1 MAMAPPGTEFA
12 DLARPVMGPD
22 YAAVAIPVAIV
33 ARIAVI
39 GRRVIDA
46 PMEVTPVVV
55 EVRPV
60 KRVTVSVAMTA
71 ATVDRRCAKT
81 AAAENVSSA
90 KTAAVDCH
98 PTASEAAA
106 VERRAAATET
116 TAVKPAASKAA
127 ASTAAETTTT
137 TAAAKTAATMA
148 TATVPNFGRQPI
160 GCVFRS
166 RSRAGTCKRQRLSAL
181 L

>member
-1 MAMAPPGTEFA
+1 VAMAPPGTEFA

-46 PMEVTPVVV
+46 PMEVTPVVI
-55 EVRPV
+55 EMGPV
-60 KRVTVSVAMTA
+60 IRVTISVAITA

-81 AAAENVSSA
+81 ATAENVSSA
-90 KTAAVDCH
+90 KTAAVDCE
-98 PTASEAAA
+98 TAAPESAA
-106 VERRAAATET
+106 VKCRAAAAET
-116 TAVKPAASKAA
+116 AMAAASAETATAAASKASA
-127 ASTAAETTTT
+127 ATAKA
-137 TAAAKTAATMA
+137 AATMA

-160 GCVFRS
+160 GNVFRS

>member
-90 KTAAVDCH
+90 KTAAVDCR

-127 ASTAAETTTT
+127 ASTAAETTT

>member
-1 MAMAPPGTEFA
+1 M
-12 DLARPVMGPD
+12 
-22 YAAVAIPVAIV
+22 AIV

-106 VERRAAATET
+106 VERRAAAAET
-116 TAVKPAASKAA
+116 AMAAASAETATAAASKAA

-137 TAAAKTAATMA
+137 AAAAKAAATMA